1 MNKGILIVLKIV
13 LNICYSISILSD
25 KSLMDTHTSAAAVLG
40 ESIYMPCAL
49 DNFVAS

>member
-13 LNICYSISILSD
+13 LNICYSISILSE
-25 KSLMDTHTSAAAVLG
+25 SLMDTHTSAAAFLG